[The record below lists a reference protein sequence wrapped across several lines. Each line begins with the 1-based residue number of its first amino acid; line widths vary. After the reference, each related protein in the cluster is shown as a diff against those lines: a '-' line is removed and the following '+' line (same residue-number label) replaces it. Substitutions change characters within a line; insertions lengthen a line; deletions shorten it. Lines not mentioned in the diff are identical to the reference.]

1 MSEHKIKLRPFQ
13 VPNFALAEQ
22 SPGERQDGFK
32 QAPSFALKDLESHTL
47 AQLCRDFRAAV
58 FAKAG
63 KVDPD
68 ADE

>member
-1 MSEHKIKLRPFQ
+1 MPEHKIKLRPFQ
-13 VPNFALAEQ
+13 VPNFVLGEER
-22 SPGERQDGFK
+22 PGGRQDG
-32 QAPSFALKDLESHTL
+32 PHITPGFALKEIDAETL

-68 ADE
+68 AE